1 MDNDLIVLFL
11 FADEGSKG
19 VEISTSMPPPSQPL
33 LVETEVVHT
42 SVATTEGEI
51 EEIVPVV
58 LVEKATTEALS
69 TAPAYLGEDEG
80 AELPLHASSM
90 GIEGDASG
98 SLQVCGL
105 SSLGMTN
112 LAVNDSA
119 SGGIISSSIWMTDFA
134 VKDGAREGTVGSSV
148 PVMGTS
154 ETPFSGLQAVNTMA
168 LSVVSEPICPG
179 SVGSG
184 GSGRLPPRV
193 LRLVEQ
199 VYFCLPLAYL
209 FLFRNS
215 FLSFLPSLY
224 RFGLNVKRPH

>member
-1 MDNDLIVLFL
+1 M
-11 FADEGSKG
+11 ES
-19 VEISTSMPPPSQPL
+19 STSMPPPSQPS
-33 LVETEVVHT
+33 LVETKVVNT

-51 EEIVPVV
+51 EGFVPVV
-58 LVEKATTEALS
+58 SAEKASIEALS
-69 TAPAYLGEDEG
+69 TAPTYLGEDKG
-80 AELPLHASSM
+80 LELPLQASSM

-119 SGGIISSSIWMTDFA
+119 LGGIISSSVWMTDFA
-134 VKDGAREGTVGSSV
+134 VKDGAKEGTVGSSV

-154 ETPFSGLQAVNTMA
+154 EAPFSGLQAVNTMA

-184 GSGRLPPRV
+184 GSGRIPPRV

-215 FLSFLPSLY
+215 SLSFLSSLY
-224 RFGLNVKRPH
+224 RFGLNVRRPH